1 MRKTITKL
9 SCAIV
14 ALLSSSSV
22 CAQITKPSDLYG
34 KYEFTADI
42 ELTEDGKAY
51 ADLFS
56 TQCEVVIEGDE
67 YRDVSISG
75 LAGATDVQTANL
87 KNGNLEI
94 MDYNGSSYYLWGS
107 PVLYGIGEGES
118 PFSGVASTI
127 IYTVDPA
134 TKDITVADF
143 AAITVNKQWSTDKVL
158 AKFTNCKL
166 TFKEAIVIELNDMSG
181 EYHFT
186 ASGTKEGSTFPIECD
201 VTLTAKDAT
210 YSDYSAVFN
219 FGADYKTLDLAASF
233 DGSQLVIPFKDAY
246 LDEAQ
251 TLALCSY
258 GKPSLLESDI
268 TFSLGGSGKAFSLTS
283 GICFSRAVQDG
294 DEVKYGYE
302 QWYTAGAMVLPS
314 TDTAEF
320 AGSYHVKTDNFW
332 NMITM
337 GGKTDPYN
345 YEYPQEFDVVIE
357 YDEVDAEYRVMEFM
371 GADIFSANWGATAC
385 EVDGNTLKL
394 PAGKLLDRV
403 YMSDDYLTMVF
414 HVLYNGLGEPTGTID
429 LTVNEDGTCTMGDF
443 FLFRETRTYD
453 AEWNMS
459 SEFARAAFYGTL
471 SVTSGVNDV
480 KATDAAPKVSV
491 ANGVIYVMGEPA
503 PVKVYS
509 TAGALV
515 YSGVTSAVSGLNKGM
530 YIVKVGAAAVKVVL

>member
-56 TQCEVVIEGDE
+56 AQCEVVILGDE
-67 YRDVSISG
+67 MYDFSIAG

-87 KNGNLEI
+87 RKGNLEI
-94 MDYNGSSYYLWGS
+94 MSYNGSSYYLWGS
-107 PVLYGIGEGES
+107 PVLYGNAEGES
-118 PFSGVASTI
+118 PFSGALWNV
-127 IYTVDPA
+127 IYIVDPE
-134 TKDITVADF
+134 TKNITVEDF
-143 AAITVNKQWSTDKVL
+143 TAITVNEKWSTDKVL
-158 AKFTNCKL
+158 ARFTNCKL
-166 TFKEAIVIELNDMSG
+166 TFKEAIVLEVDDMSG

-186 ASGTKEGSTFPIECD
+186 AAGTNADSTFPTECD
-201 VTLTAKDAT
+201 ITLTAKDDT
-210 YSDYSAVFN
+210 YTEYAAVFK
-219 FGADYKTLDLAASF
+219 FGEDYKALELTASF
-233 DGSQLVIPFKDAY
+233 DGSQLIIPFKDAY
-246 LDEAQ
+246 LNEAQ
-251 TLALCSY
+251 TLALCNYWGSI
-258 GKPSLLESDI
+258 SLEDEI

-283 GICFSRAVQDG
+283 GISFCRAVQDG
-294 DEVKYGYE
+294 DEVKYSRE
-302 QWYTAGAMVLPS
+302 QWFTSGAMVMPS
-314 TDTAEF
+314 TVTAEF
-320 AGSYHVKTDNFW
+320 AGSYHVTTAELW
-332 NMITM
+332 NMFTVS
-337 GGKTDPYN
+337 GAPDPYN
-345 YEYPQEFDVVIE
+345 YEYPQEFDVVIK
-357 YDEVDAEYRVMEFM
+357 YDEVDAEYCVMEFM
-371 GADIFSANWGATAC
+371 GVDIFSANWGATVC

-394 PAGKLLDRV
+394 PVGKLLDRV
-403 YMSDDYLTMVF
+403 YMSDDYSTMVY

-471 SVTSGVNDV
+471 SVTSGVDDV
-480 KATDAAPKVSV
+480 KATDAAKVSV

-515 YSGVTSAVSGLNKGM
+515 YSGVTSTVSGLNKGM